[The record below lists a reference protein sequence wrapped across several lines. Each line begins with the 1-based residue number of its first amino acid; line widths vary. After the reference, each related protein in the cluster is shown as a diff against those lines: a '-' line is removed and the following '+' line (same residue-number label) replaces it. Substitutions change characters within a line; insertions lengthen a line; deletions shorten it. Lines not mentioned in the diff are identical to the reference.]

1 MVLLDN
7 LILLILLTLLA
18 AASQFLSLKLEKKLI
33 PSLAAALFELAA
45 VIILLYRGADLEE
58 LFLMLLV
65 FGAVSVTVY
74 YRFGD
79 KKEKLPEEKSEEVS
93 DK

>member
-33 PSLAAALFELAA
+33 PSLASVFFELAA
-45 VIILLYRGADLEE
+45 VIILLYRGAELEE

-74 YRFGD
+74 YRFGN
-79 KKEKLPEEKSEEVS
+79 KKENLSEEKNKEVS
-93 DK
+93 VK